1 MNTATNFRKA
11 LPALILA
18 LISASAHADPVP
30 LLSKART
37 VFDRAFK
44 ASIGEIKKH
53 GIAGLNGTLQDCY
66 DHSMIKQDLK
76 AVQYCFAMHIAA
88 IQYDMAVIKSLG
100 GEGSSSGMDLEDAFE
115 MASPTLRRVGYKST
129 EEIRSVLQAWAAA
142 FLAN

>member
-1 MNTATNFRKA
+1 LNKATSLRQVSLA
-11 LPALILA
+11 VVLAMTPAIVYGDT
-18 LISASAHADPVP
+18 IP
-30 LLSKART
+30 LVSKARP
-37 VFDRAFK
+37 VFERALK
-44 ASIGEIKKH
+44 ASLAEIKKH